1 MTYQNSISGYD
12 LVKGVPD
19 NILSALKEKPNLDSL
34 LEPFSV
40 ISTED
45 GIDLFKAE
53 DIAFINTSQLN
64 ESARHFKKYGT
75 YTNAH
80 PIYDRKEY
88 EAFWDEEERRCKEG
102 LVVPG
107 RLIKDKDGSYHL
119 QKIHITGE
127 HYGYLN
133 YAQIKRLN
141 AQQSK
146 GGLVSANGEP
156 LTKTQSG
163 SKEIDFPD
171 FWDGDYFFFKAVEVA
186 RKIGKHIVVGKARRK
201 GYSYK
206 NGWLAANRANL
217 YRNTT
222 TLVCAF
228 SSDSLYPE
236 GTMSMADNYLQWI
249 AKNTDWSKRRLIDR
263 ENFIKFGYKYN
274 DSLGIERGYLSKILA
289 ASIGPNHPGVA
300 RGKDS
305 DFVLVEESGKNPLL
319 ADFLSSTLPTL
330 RAGALVTGLMVVFG
344 TGGGKDV
351 LWEAFEDLFY
361 NPYAQDFMAFDN
373 VWDEGESGTQCGFF
387 VPSFINKEPFIDKYG
402 NSDIKSAI
410 DFEEGKRAVLR
421 KSGNPKK
428 LDDHTAEEPFTPKEA
443 FSRSSTS
450 IFPAADFDA
459 QLKRVQRDPDI
470 KGIMRVGNLVRSNKG
485 VIFKDK
491 LFADSEDLHL
501 FKEPIT
507 KYPLPKHM
515 DVEGSFVMWSPPF
528 KVNGVI
534 PSNLYRIWHDPYAIN
549 KDKDRIGSRDSLGC
563 TYVYERGNNMTPG
576 LGDRIVAMHIGRF
589 NTTDEY
595 NELLFK
601 IADYYNAEV
610 LIENDRGDVF
620 NYAKNNQLLHVL
632 VDEPEILWKKA
643 LQGKSIGTGRKKGIH
658 INDKRKADGVVYLR
672 DWFMTKR
679 GKDDFGNE
687 VLNLHLFYDEGGL
700 MEALKWNMKNNFDR
714 ISTLIVGMY
723 DIREQFFTEI
733 SVDNYGN
740 KYDYG
745 NGVFERDWF

>member
-12 LVKGVPD
+12 LVGAVPQH
-19 NILSALKEKPNLDSL
+19 I
-34 LEPFSV
+34 
-40 ISTED
+40 ISTLKTRHTTPTLTTPYTIVKNDD
-45 GIDLFKAE
+45 GVDLFKAD

-80 PIYDRKEY
+80 PIYDRREY
-88 EAFWDEEERRCKEG
+88 NEFWDEEERRCKEG
-102 LVVPG
+102 ITIPG
-107 RLIKDKDGSYHL
+107 RLLKDKDGSYHL
-119 QKIHITGE
+119 QNIHISGE

-141 AQQSK
+141 EQQSK
-146 GGLVSANGEP
+146 GGLVSVDGEP
-156 LTKTQSG
+156 LVKTQSG

-171 FWDGDYFFFKAVEVA
+171 FWDGDFFFFKAVEEA
-186 RKIGKHIVVGKARRK
+186 RKIGRHVVVGKARRK

-206 NGWLAANRANL
+206 NGWLAANRASL
-217 YRNTT
+217 FRNTT
-222 TLVCAF
+222 TLICAF
-228 SSDSLYPE
+228 TSDSLYPE

-249 AKNTDWSKRRLIDR
+249 AKTTDWAKRRLIDR

-274 DSLGIERGYLSKILA
+274 DSLGIERGYLSKIIA

-319 ADFLSSTLPTL
+319 REFLASTLPTL
-330 RAGALVTGLMVVFG
+330 RAGALITGLMVVFG

-361 NPYAQDFMAFDN
+361 DPFAKDFMAFDN
-373 VWDEGESGTQCGFF
+373 VWDEGATGTQCGFF
-387 VPSFINKEPFIDKYG
+387 VPSYINKEPFIDNYG
-402 NSDIKSAI
+402 NSDIKTSI
-410 DFEEGKRAVLR
+410 DFEESKRGVLR
-421 KSGNPKK
+421 KSGNPKN
-428 LDDHTAEEPFTPKEA
+428 LDDHVAEEPFTPKEA

-450 IFPAADFDA
+450 IFPAQEFDG
-459 QLKRVQRDPDI
+459 QLKRVQRNPDI
-470 KGIMRVGNLVRSNKG
+470 KAITRVGNLERTNKG
-485 VIFKDK
+485 VVFKDK
-491 LFADSEDLHL
+491 MFANAEDLHL
-501 FKEPIT
+501 FKDPIL
-507 KYPLPKHM
+507 KYPLPKNI
-515 DVEGSFVMWSPPF
+515 DPEGSFVMWSPPF
-528 KVNGVI
+528 KVQGVI
-534 PSNLYRIWHDPYAIN
+534 PAKLYRIWHDPYAIN
-549 KDKDRIGSRDSLGC
+549 KDKSQIGSRDSLGC
-563 TYVYERGNNMTPG
+563 TYVYERSNNLTPG
-576 LGDRIVAMHIGRF
+576 LGDKIVAMHIGRF

-601 IADYYNAEV
+601 IADYYNAEI
-610 LIENDRGDVF
+610 LFENDRGDVY
-620 NYAKNNQLLHVL
+620 NYAQNNQLLHVL

-643 LQGKSIGTGRKKGIH
+643 LQGKTYGTGRKKGIH

-679 GKDDFGNE
+679 GKDEFGNDS
-687 VLNLHLFYDEGGL
+687 LNLHHFYDEGGL
-700 MEALKWNMKNNFDR
+700 MEALKWNLKGNFDR

-733 SVDNYGN
+733 SVDKYGN
-740 KYDYG
+740 TYDYG
-745 NGVFERDWF
+745 EGIFNRDWF